1 MKEYIAFW
9 KGYLD
14 FSGVA
19 SRRAY
24 WTPTIINL
32 ILFLLTAPAAFILA
46 SDGVEPLTVA
56 LIVMICSYVIA
67 AVMPDI
73 ALQIRRL
80 HDVNR
85 SGFWI
90 LLTFVPVV
98 GDVILLV
105 FYLMPSVVAGNR
117 YR

>member
-24 WTPTIINL
+24 WTPTIINA
-32 ILFLLTAPAAFILA
+32 ILFLLTVPAAFFLA
-46 SDGVEPLTVA
+46 GDGVEPPTVV
-56 LIVMICSYVIA
+56 LIVLICVYFAA
-67 AVMPDI
+67 AVTPDI
-73 ALQIRRL
+73 AIEIRRL
-80 HDVNR
+80 HDINR
-85 SGFWI
+85 SAFWL

-105 FYLMPSVVAGNR
+105 FFLTPSVVEGNR